1 MICVYLYLSIYL
13 YLLFLLSLPPPPH
26 PTPVGHY
33 RAPSWAPYAIQL
45 PPTSYLFYTWW
56 CISVNTTL
64 PIHLTPSP
72 SHLISTCLGL
82 YPALQ
87 TASSVSLDLFSCELF
102 FSPLMVS
109 YVEDSYVEESV
120 YWCGPIYCPTASQVG
135 VEDGDKEQVEVCEV
149 VCFFR

>member
-64 PIHLTPSP
+64 PIHLTPPPPTSYP
-72 SHLISTCLGL
+72 HVWVFILPYKQPPLCHWTCSL
-82 YPALQ
+82 
-87 TASSVSLDLFSCELF
+87 VSFSF
-102 FSPLMVS
+102 PPWWYLMWKILLAR
-109 YVEDSYVEESV
+109 ESV
-120 YWCGPIYCPTASQVG
+120 YWCAPIYCPTASQVG